1 MSQAS
6 RLRRS
11 SRRAGLR
18 TLLAVLLVGAGVTMS
33 RGSDVLA
40 AAGRLRPSAEA
51 TAKMTGDPPT
61 RIAAPSGPG
70 RATLAQI
77 VVGVKARSGPGE
89 GRRVWWA
96 GTATSW
102 SAEPQVL
109 LVLRSAVHHG
119 RLWLCVLL
127 PIRPDGATGWIPRD
141 NVTLLSTRYWITVN
155 KRTRTV
161 TIYRDGRRVH
171 RYEAVIGKP
180 ATPTPDG
187 LAAIFGKRR
196 TTGMKEGNERVLRR
210 RSSSPRRP
218 RPCVGDPRGRSEAL
232 DRGAR
237 RPAIEPRN
245 AFDRGADAIVD
256 DGRQHR
262 WRRFREPSVDPA
274 GSENPLHACDLFMLR
289 TGRSD
294 GHPCSLMMP
303 RPLWIAGWHVGGW
316 WVVRG
321 RSRP

>member
-11 SRRAGLR
+11 SRCAGLR

-61 RIAAPSGPG
+61 RIAAPSGPAG
-70 RATLAQI
+70 ATLAQI
-77 VVGVKARSGPGE
+77 VVGVEARSGPGE

-161 TIYRDGRRVH
+161 TIYHDGRRVH

-187 LAAIFGKRR
+187 LAAIYEKDPQPDAGGFLGPWALPLTVLSNVLENFG
-196 TTGMKEGNERVLRR
+196 GGPGRVAIHGRAGASLQDPLGSA
-210 RSSSPRRP
+210 RSHGCIRIDNSPIVWMAQHIP
-218 RPCVGDPRGRSEAL
+218 QGTPVQIVG
-232 DRGAR
+232 
-237 RPAIEPRN
+237 
-245 AFDRGADAIVD
+245 
-256 DGRQHR
+256 
-262 WRRFREPSVDPA
+262 
-274 GSENPLHACDLFMLR
+274 
-289 TGRSD
+289 
-294 GHPCSLMMP
+294 
-303 RPLWIAGWHVGGW
+303 
-316 WVVRG
+316 
-321 RSRP
+321 